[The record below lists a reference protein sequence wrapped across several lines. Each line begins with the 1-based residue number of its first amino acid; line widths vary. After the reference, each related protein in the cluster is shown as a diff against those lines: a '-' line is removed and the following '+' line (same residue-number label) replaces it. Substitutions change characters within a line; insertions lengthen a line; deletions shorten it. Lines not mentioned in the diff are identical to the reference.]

1 MFSCLIKILDNA
13 FLLSSTC
20 TALADVTGFYI
31 KDCLI
36 LGNKIVLEEHT
47 CMGVTRLEA
56 GTG

>member
-1 MFSCLIKILDNA
+1 MFSCFIKILDNA
-13 FLLSSTC
+13 FLLSSK
-20 TALADVTGFYI
+20 ALADFTGFYI

>member
-1 MFSCLIKILDNA
+1 MFSCFIETLDNA
-13 FLLSSTC
+13 FLLSST
-20 TALADVTGFYI
+20 ALADFTGFYV

-36 LGNKIVLEEHT
+36 LGINNIVLEEHT

>member
-1 MFSCLIKILDNA
+1 MLSYYQVQLWQILQV
-13 FLLSSTC
+13 FTLRS
-20 TALADVTGFYI
+20 
-31 KDCLI
+31 LI